1 MQWKSGLSKRLRWD
15 CVRTG
20 KNHCTLSFTTAS
32 YYDANDLQELSV
44 ATIKQE
50 ESNILDEVEDEKKK
64 VTVEY
69 EADQNE
75 VDKIKAAG
83 GTVSKELKKRK
94 YDKVVWPSGI
104 FYASKTLPTSH
115 YFSRALQ
122 SPT

>member
-20 KNHCTLSFTTAS
+20 KNHCILSFTTAS
-32 YYDANDLQELSV
+32 YYDATDLQELSV

-64 VTVEY
+64 VAVEY

-94 YDKVVWPSGI
+94 YDKV
-104 FYASKTLPTSH
+104 
-115 YFSRALQ
+115 
-122 SPT
+122 